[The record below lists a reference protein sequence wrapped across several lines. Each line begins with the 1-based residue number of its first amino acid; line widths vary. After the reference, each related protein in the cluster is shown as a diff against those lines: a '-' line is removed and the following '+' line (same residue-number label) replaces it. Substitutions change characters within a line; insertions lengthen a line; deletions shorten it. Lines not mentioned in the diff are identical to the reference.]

1 MLPIQVNTPDR
12 QDINDLDNP
21 EFEQIQDLITERQND
36 QEQLSQLINLEI
48 SALAETM
55 DKFLPGFW
63 SRFLENRH
71 RACQEFIQQ
80 KQNHQLKVALT
91 ADQSAQELTNT
102 DDQQLS

>member
-1 MLPIQVNTPDR
+1 MNTPA
-12 QDINDLDNP
+12 QHNINDLDSA
-21 EFEQIQDLITERQND
+21 EIEQIQDLIAERKHSR
-36 QEQLSQLINLEI
+36 EQLSQLINLEI

-71 RACQEFIQQ
+71 QACQEFIQ
-80 KQNHQLKVALT
+80 KKRNHQLQVALT
-91 ADQSAQELTNT
+91 ADQSAQESTNT